1 MNLCDECSTH
11 LARWPPSCTSSL
23 LHLSLALLALHR
35 DSYLEIITRAV
46 SRISRNVFFW
56 KLIFFITR
64 FNFRTWDSTASFS
77 PTDISG
83 EVKSQFSE
91 TSSPRHPSPVST
103 NGQIVCLTKRP
114 LAFRLA
120 SSPSPLA
127 ASSLAELDAGA
138 RGERP
143 GLPESLIISPIA
155 FCHFPRR
162 RFVLSCPLHWRRFSL
177 S

>member
-1 MNLCDECSTH
+1 MFNSPRTLATKLYFLATPPVTCSFSI
-11 LARWPPSCTSSL
+11 APSFVIRNNYKGSL
-23 LHLSLALLALHR
+23 T
-35 DSYLEIITRAV
+35 YFQKW
-46 SRISRNVFFW
+46 FFF
-56 KLIFFITR
+56 KLISLFTR
-64 FNFRTWDSTASFS
+64 FNFRTWDSTASIS
-77 PTDISG
+77 PTGISG

-162 RFVLSCPLHWRRFSL
+162 RFVLSCPLRWRRFSL